1 MLLKLTKTISVCCC
15 YAYYSYFF
23 QIFYFGEI
31 SFFTWTRGWALGAW
45 LKRYNTVMT
54 RTLIYYGYN
63 QYFYYISKNYK
74 NLKYSSRVS
83 VIGSCHFLNTPQT
96 NAPQHNSNTTKNH
109 LKHPLN
115 TRNTPQTPKTF
126 LKHPLNYL
134 LTPKT
139 PLKHSSN
146 THLTPL

>member
-1 MLLKLTKTISVCCC
+1 MLLLCILLILLSDIL
-15 YAYYSYFF
+15 FWRNF
-23 QIFYFGEI
+23 IFHMNPRVGM
-31 SFFTWTRGWALGAW
+31 GAW

-109 LKHPLN
+109 LKHPLK

-126 LKHPLNYL
+126 LKHPLNTP

-146 THLTPL
+146 TPLTPL